1 MKKWAC
7 GVLVLIFVAAG
18 AVAVGAMSKDEVANS
33 LIAEKVSIPLPKGVL
48 MWPEKK
54 ETVATTE
61 GNDNVL
67 TVKYK
72 TVVWGDV
79 VADFDDFKQKVAETL
94 NDKRGWVRAGI
105 KFEEVNSGQD
115 LDVILSDP
123 AHLEALNGC
132 SGELSCTTW
141 NNQVIINDVRW
152 REGTEPTRAVGMGQ
166 RDYQH
171 MVVNHE
177 MGHWLGHYAHVES
190 CPNGGPAPL
199 MLQQSTGMRGC
210 DTFNAWP
217 LEWELWTNKK

>member
-94 NDKRGWVRAGI
+94 NDKRGWYKI
-105 KFEEVNSGQD
+105 
-115 LDVILSDP
+115 
-123 AHLEALNGC
+123 
-132 SGELSCTTW
+132 
-141 NNQVIINDVRW
+141 
-152 REGTEPTRAVGMGQ
+152 
-166 RDYQH
+166 
-171 MVVNHE
+171 
-177 MGHWLGHYAHVES
+177 
-190 CPNGGPAPL
+190 
-199 MLQQSTGMRGC
+199 
-210 DTFNAWP
+210 
-217 LEWELWTNKK
+217 

>member
-33 LIAEKVSIPLPKGVL
+33 LTAEKVSIPLPKGVL

-152 REGTEPTRAVGMGQ
+152 REGTEQ
-166 RDYQH
+166 R
-171 MVVNHE
+171 
-177 MGHWLGHYAHVES
+177 
-190 CPNGGPAPL
+190 
-199 MLQQSTGMRGC
+199 
-210 DTFNAWP
+210 
-217 LEWELWTNKK
+217 ELWGWGREIISIWW